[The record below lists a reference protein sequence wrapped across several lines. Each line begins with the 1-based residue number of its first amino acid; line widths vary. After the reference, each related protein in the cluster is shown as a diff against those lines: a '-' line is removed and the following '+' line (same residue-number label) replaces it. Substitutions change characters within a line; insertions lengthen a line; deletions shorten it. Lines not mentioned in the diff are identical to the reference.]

1 MINEIVSLWIWD
13 ADRYVFAAG
22 GFIFGP
28 SIVLALGSMRI
39 LDPSGSSEEYTI
51 FLFKRTWPYILM
63 LLITA
68 VSDFGIVMYRNSRLI
83 EPEEK
88 KVFNMKKKLQEPED
102 PISNEVEETIV
113 IFL

>member
-1 MINEIVSLWIWD
+1 
-13 ADRYVFAAG
+13 
-22 GFIFGP
+22 
-28 SIVLALGSMRI
+28 
-39 LDPSGSSEEYTI
+39 
-51 FLFKRTWPYILM
+51 M